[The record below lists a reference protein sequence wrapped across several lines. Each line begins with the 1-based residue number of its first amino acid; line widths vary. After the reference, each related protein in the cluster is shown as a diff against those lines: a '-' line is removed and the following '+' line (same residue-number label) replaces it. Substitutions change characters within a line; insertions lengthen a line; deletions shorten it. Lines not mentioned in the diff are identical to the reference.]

1 MGWAD
6 PRRAMA
12 RSVLRPAHSGELVVA
27 FIADT
32 GGVTSYEEFEP
43 EQPRGWSPLAVALI
57 ASLVLLLGLG
67 GALFGI
73 NVANKNKQASNSHV
87 LPETLV
93 TSPPVQPSATVSATP
108 TIAPTATGAGTP
120 SGTAAA
126 GTFALPNLAG
136 LDFQEARTK
145 VRELKLGWNLVFEGT
160 LADPIVRVTD
170 PPATTVVKPGDTVK
184 ILVKGA
190 APLATVPD
198 VKGKPCADAASQIV
212 DAGLYPQYPTG
223 RNGVVQSQSPTAAA
237 PKTLRWNGEM
247 EIRCGLALT
256 N

>member
-1 MGWAD
+1 M
-6 PRRAMA
+6 
-12 RSVLRPAHSGELVVA
+12 
-27 FIADT
+27 
-32 GGVTSYEEFEP
+32 
-43 EQPRGWSPLAVALI
+43 ALI

-73 NVANKNKQASNSHV
+73 NVANKNKQASNLNV

-93 TSPPVQPSATVSATP
+93 TTPPVRPTATATASVTPTVAATP
-108 TIAPTATGAGTP
+108 TVAGTATG
-120 SGTAAA
+120 TAA
-126 GTFALPNLAG
+126 GGFALPNLAG

-145 VRELKLGWNLVFEGT
+145 VRELKLGWSLVFEGT

-184 ILVKGA
+184 ILVKGG

-198 VKGKPCADAASQIV
+198 VKGRPCADAANQIV

-223 RNGVVQSQSPTAAA
+223 RNGVVQSQTPTATA